1 MIFVTTGTQKF
12 QFNRLLKGSF
22 LFSGENVPGAA
33 FLLINRKNT
42 GNANRYGITSPTI
55 YNPQSL
61 SSHVPPKIPA
71 TKLDRNAA
79 ARLTAK

>member
-1 MIFVTTGTQKF
+1 MQNH
-12 QFNRLLKGSF
+12 FNRLLKGSF
-22 LFSGENVPGAA
+22 FFSDENVPGAA
-33 FLLINRKNT
+33 FLLIYRKNT

-71 TKLDRNAA
+71 RKLAKNATA
-79 ARLTAK
+79 MLTAK